1 MWKINPIERFTEEE
15 RAIVSKLQEQRVTP
29 LKMNWSL
36 AELVSDSSIPQ
47 ELEKRKM
54 S

>member
-1 MWKINPIERFTEEE
+1 MWKINPKCFNEE